1 MTQSGHHRPE
11 FAVMHNAALAGRVWF
26 SAGEGHMRRRDFIA
40 GLGISAVLPKLAQAQ
55 QAGRIPLV
63 AILWHAGSPQ
73 EEGVLY
79 DAMKAGFAMLDYI
92 AGKNIIFEERFPGET
107 PGMFERYANE
117 LVALKPDVFVAVATP
132 SILAAQKATTTIPI
146 VFLPPLDP
154 IRLKLVNSLAHP
166 EGNLTGFATIAEG
179 VPGKRVQL
187 LKSTFPNLTSLA
199 LIYDPVVAYNVVSEV
214 SETRLAADKL
224 GLSFEAFETKEP
236 DDIDQAFSTIVPRRF
251 GAVIVAQGPMF
262 FIQRERMAR
271 FAAEN
276 KLILMGA
283 SDVFADSGYLMS
295 YGPSWPPIFRNVATY
310 VDKILKGAK
319 PSDLPVQ
326 QPTIFEFIINTQTA
340 KSIGLNIP
348 ASALQLADKVIE

>member
-1 MTQSGHHRPE
+1 MK
-11 FAVMHNAALAGRVWF
+11 
-26 SAGEGHMRRRDFIA
+26 RRDFIV
-40 GLGISAVLPKLAQAQ
+40 GLGLSAVWPRPVPAQ

-79 DAMKAGFAMLDYI
+79 DAMHAGFVALDYV

-107 PGMFERYANE
+107 PGRFERFANE
-117 LVALKPDVFVAVATP
+117 LVALKPDVLVAVATP

-154 IRLKLVNSLAHP
+154 IRLKLVKSLAHP
-166 EGNLTGFATIAEG
+166 DGNLTGLTTIAEG

-187 LKSTFPNLTSLA
+187 LKSTFPNLSSLA
-199 LIYDPVVAYNVVSEV
+199 IMFDPVVAYNVVSEV
-214 SETRLAADKL
+214 SETHVAADKL
-224 GLSFEAFETKEP
+224 GLSFDAFETKQPEE
-236 DDIDQAFSTIVPRRF
+236 IDHAFSTIVRHRF

-262 FIQRERMAR
+262 FIQRQRMAQ
-271 FAAEN
+271 FGLEN

-295 YGPSWPPIFRNVATY
+295 YGPSWPPIFGNVAIY

-326 QPTIFEFIINTQTA
+326 QPTIFEFMINMKTA
-340 KSIGLNIP
+340 KSIGLDIP
-348 ASALQLADKVIE
+348 ASALVLADKVIE

>member
-1 MTQSGHHRPE
+1 MK
-11 FAVMHNAALAGRVWF
+11 
-26 SAGEGHMRRRDFIA
+26 RRDFIA
-40 GLGISAVLPKLAQAQ
+40 GLGLSTVWRKLARAQ
-55 QAGRIPLV
+55 QAGHIPLV
-63 AILWHAGSPQ
+63 AILWHAASPQ

-79 DAMKAGFAMLDYI
+79 DAMHAGFATLGYV

-107 PGMFERYANE
+107 PGLFERFANE
-117 LVALKPDVFVAVATP
+117 LVALKPDVLVAVATP

-146 VFLPPLDP
+146 VFLPPLDA

-166 EGNLTGFATIAEG
+166 EGNLTGLVTIAEG

-187 LKSTFPNLTSLA
+187 LKSTFPNLSSLA
-199 LIYDPVVAYNVVSEV
+199 LIFDPVVAYNVVSEV

-224 GLSFEAFETKEP
+224 SISFDEFQTKQLEE
-236 DDIDQAFSTIVPRRF
+236 IDHAFSTIVQRRF
-251 GAVIVAQGPMF
+251 GAVIVAQGPTF
-262 FIQRERMAR
+262 FIQRQRMAK
-271 FAAEN
+271 FALEN

-326 QPTIFEFIINTQTA
+326 QPTIFEFIINMQTA
-340 KSIGLNIP
+340 KSIGLDIP